1 MMASWPDA
9 DALAGYV
16 NKEAERAIEMVT
28 QSVSSIRSTRARYGF
43 SPRVEL
49 SISVKPVN
57 EDMAVLFTEQQSLI
71 KALANIAV
79 ESIDVNLEKPDE
91 STMCLAEG
99 IELYVILTGLVD
111 FGAERKR
118 LEKEIAAL
126 EKDFVKFDKKLS
138 NPGFLSKAK
147 PEIIEKD
154 RAKLADISDKLI
166 HLKTQLEDM

>member
-1 MMASWPDA
+1 
-9 DALAGYV
+9 
-16 NKEAERAIEMVT
+16 
-28 QSVSSIRSTRARYGF
+28 
-43 SPRVEL
+43 
-49 SISVKPVN
+49 
-57 EDMAVLFTEQQSLI
+57 
-71 KALANIAV
+71 
-79 ESIDVNLEKPDE
+79 
-91 STMCLAEG
+91 MCLAEG

-111 FGAERKR
+111 FAAERKR